1 MSVLRPIASIGE
13 HKPGR
18 WRGFAVVFLLGLAI
32 GGPSGFFLGRNVA
45 REPVV
50 TPQTPPPA
58 SAPPAGPAAPAV
70 ALVPEAKPPPEVPA
84 TKPASAPV
92 PPEEKRR
99 LDLSISGS
107 LYATLSKHMD
117 RRQAD
122 ILNAQVGRVL
132 VWWFE
137 PRRDVLK
144 SDRVQLLY
152 QPVDDPT
159 ELQLLAVRY
168 TSRKMNKVYR
178 AYRYQASEARYH
190 RFYDHNG
197 HEIELRLVNSPLDH
211 YEQVTELMNMA
222 GRRHRGVDFK
232 TDEGTEVRASFKA
245 RVLRRNWHTRRN
257 GNCLQIVYLDSG
269 TTALFL
275 HLDEVLPATVPGKV
289 VEAGTVIAR
298 SGNTGHSTAPHLHY
312 ELHGKSGKLLNPFK
326 VHKTIRL
333 RLEGNDHKDFSVHRA
348 RLDALLLRE
357 ESAGESVPPPS
368 GSTPSRV
375 TPE

>member
-1 MSVLRPIASIGE
+1 VI
-13 HKPGR
+13 
-18 WRGFAVVFLLGLAI
+18 FLLGLAI
-32 GGPSGFFLGRNVA
+32 GGLGGFFLGRKVT

-50 TPQTPPPA
+50 TAEAPPPA
-58 SAPPAGPAAPAV
+58 SSPAPAPAV
-70 ALVPEAKPPPEVPA
+70 ARVPETKPESVVPA
-84 TKPASAPV
+84 TQPTAAPALPK
-92 PPEEKRR
+92 EMRR

-144 SDRVQLLY
+144 GDRVQLLF
-152 QPVDDPT
+152 QPVDAPT

-168 TSRKMNKVYR
+168 TSKKMNKVYQ
-178 AYRYQASEARYH
+178 AYRYRASGARYH
-190 RFYDHNG
+190 RFYDHSGN
-197 HEIELRLVNSPLDH
+197 EIELRLTNSPLDH
-211 YEQVTELMNMA
+211 YEQVTELMNKA

-232 TDEGTEVRASFKA
+232 TDLGTEVRASFKA
-245 RVLRRNWHTRRN
+245 RVLRRNWSTHRN
-257 GNCLQIVYLDSG
+257 GNCLNIVYLDSG
-269 TTALFL
+269 ITALFL

-312 ELHGKSGKLLNPFK
+312 ELHAKSGKLLNPFK
-326 VHKTIRL
+326 VHKTL
-333 RLEGNDHKDFSVHRA
+333 RLKLEGKDQQDFNSQRE
-348 RLDALLLRE
+348 RLNALLLRG
-357 ESAGESVPPPS
+357 ESAGESVPRPS
-368 GSTPSRV
+368 ESIPSPATPG
-375 TPE
+375 